1 MKILIV
7 EDEPSMSQGLKDN
20 LEFEGYIVDIANNGK
35 EGLKQILSTPYD
47 LIVMDVMMPEL
58 SGFDVCRKVREKGI
72 ETPIILLTAKSE
84 EIDKVVGLE
93 LGADDYITKPF
104 GLRELLARIKAVLR
118 RKSAPAKDHGVH
130 QLGRLTVNFNA
141 FTAEDENGPVKMSHK
156 EFEILKFL
164 IEHRNN
170 IVSRHDLLENVWGY
184 EELPT
189 TRTVDNFMVK
199 LRHKVEKNPD
209 EPKIILTVHG
219 AGYKLIC

>member
-1 MKILIV
+1 
-7 EDEPSMSQGLKDN
+7 
-20 LEFEGYIVDIANNGK
+20 
-35 EGLKQILSTPYD
+35 
-47 LIVMDVMMPEL
+47 
-58 SGFDVCRKVREKGI
+58 
-72 ETPIILLTAKSE
+72 
-84 EIDKVVGLE
+84 
-93 LGADDYITKPF
+93 
-104 GLRELLARIKAVLR
+104 
-118 RKSAPAKDHGVH
+118 VH